1 VKSQLTKELP
11 MLKAKDIMSKNVVS
25 VKKDTPIFEAV
36 QILVEQNISGLPV
49 VEENM
54 TLAGILSEK
63 DVVDLFYESENAE
76 NKTVNDYMTD
86 PAFHF
91 EENSD
96 LKKICNFLLK
106 NIFRRVPITSDGK
119 LIGIISIKDVLYS
132 VLQRRRN
139 KEDNTD

>member
-1 VKSQLTKELP
+1 

>member
-1 VKSQLTKELP
+1 
-11 MLKAKDIMSKNVVS
+11 MLKARDIMSKNVVS

-49 VEENM
+49 VEDNM

-63 DVVDLFYESENAE
+63 DVVELFYESENAE

-91 EENSD
+91 DENTD

-139 KEDNTD
+139 EEDSAD

>member
-1 VKSQLTKELP
+1 

-36 QILVEQNISGLPV
+36 KILVEQNISGLPV

-54 TLAGILSEK
+54 TLVGILSEK
-63 DVVDLFYESENAE
+63 DVVDLFYESENAK

-86 PAFHF
+86 PAFYF

-96 LKKICNFLLK
+96 PKKICNFLLK

-132 VLQRRRN
+132 VLQRQRD
-139 KEDNTD
+139 KEDSTD